1 MGTVVV
7 LLLDRLSRTFTL
19 WYAIVP
25 HSLTII
31 RYSSWE
37 LIARNVIGMKKFFM
51 LVSLGM
57 MSISSF
63 AQVQWDV
70 TVRKEPDYSKYGVQY
85 QSTQTP
91 DRRVPD
97 PYEINRRNSEM
108 YQNIERK
115 WAEEERAYEEANQV
129 VSKEVQ
135 LLNGIKLGTNQSTP
149 IRANVETRRNG
160 RVDITCMGIKNG
172 QTWKP
177 CNKPIISLQSMYNN
191 AKSESEKSMILDLM
205 DMGSYLLDTGNE
217 MYIVK

>member
-1 MGTVVV
+1 
-7 LLLDRLSRTFTL
+7 
-19 WYAIVP
+19 
-25 HSLTII
+25 
-31 RYSSWE
+31 
-37 LIARNVIGMKKFFM
+37 MKKLFM
-51 LVSLGM
+51 LVSMGM
-57 MSISSF
+57 MSISAFS
-63 AQVQWDV
+63 QVQWDV

-160 RVDITCMGIKNG
+160 RVDITCMGIKND

-177 CNKPIISLQSMYNN
+177 CNKPIMSLQSMYNN

-205 DMGSYLLDTGNE
+205 DLGNYLLDTGNE
-217 MYIVK
+217 MYVIK